1 MESRIVVLAS
11 GSGTLLQALLDSS
24 VRASVVAVGS
34 DVADCQALGRAKAA
48 DLATFVVAPADFPNR
63 ADWNLALLAELSSYR
78 PDVIVSAGFM
88 RILGPSVIS
97 EFRGQIINTHPALL
111 PFFPGAHGV
120 RDALAAGV
128 ANTGCT
134 LHYVDEGVDT
144 GDIISQRVVPVLDG
158 DDEASLHERIKI
170 EERGL
175 LVSALELFVATGSFK

>member
-1 MESRIVVLAS
+1 MGSRIVVLAS
-11 GSGTLLQALLDSS
+11 GSGTLLQAVLDSP
-24 VRASVVAVGS
+24 VLASVVAVGS
-34 DVADCQALGRAKAA
+34 DVADCQALVRAKAA
-48 DLATFVVAPADFPNR
+48 GLATFVVEPATFSDR
-63 ADWNLALLAELSSYR
+63 SDWNDALLAQLVALS

-97 EFRGQIINTHPALL
+97 RFPGQIINTHPALL

-128 ANTGCT
+128 VNTGCT

-144 GDIISQRVVPVLDG
+144 GEIISQRVVPVLAG

-170 EERGL
+170 EERDL

>member
-1 MESRIVVLAS
+1 MGSRIVLLAS
-11 GSGTLLQALLDSS
+11 GSGTLLQAVLDSP

-34 DVADCQALGRAKAA
+34 DVADCQALVRAQAA
-48 DLATFVVAPADFPNR
+48 GLATFVVAPATFSDR
-63 ADWNLALLAELSSYR
+63 TEWNSALLAELKRFS

-97 EFRGQIINTHPALL
+97 QFRGQIINTHPALL

-144 GDIISQRVVPVLDG
+144 GEIISQRVVPVLEG
-158 DDEASLHERIKI
+158 DEEASLHERIKI
-170 EERGL
+170 QEREL

>member
-1 MESRIVVLAS
+1 MGSRIVVLAS
-11 GSGTLLQALLDSS
+11 GSGTLLQAILDSP

-34 DVADCQALGRAKAA
+34 DVADCGALVRAQAAG
-48 DLATFVVAPADFPNR
+48 LATFVVEPTTFANR
-63 ADWNLALLAELSSYR
+63 SDWNNALLAELFGSS

-97 EFRGQIINTHPALL
+97 EFRGQIINTPPALL

-128 ANTGCT
+128 VNTGCT

-144 GDIISQRVVPVLDG
+144 GDIISQRVVPVLEG

-170 EERGL
+170 EERDL
-175 LVSALELFVATGSFK
+175 LVRALEQFVATGSFK

>member
-1 MESRIVVLAS
+1 MGSRIVVLAS
-11 GSGTLLQALLDSS
+11 GTGTLLQAVLDSS
-24 VRASVVAVGS
+24 VLTSVVAVGS
-34 DVADCQALGRAKAA
+34 DVADCQALSRAQGAG
-48 DLATFVVAPADFPNR
+48 LATFVVEPATFGNR
-63 ADWNLALLAELSSYR
+63 SEWNLALLAELSRFS

-88 RILGPSVIS
+88 RILGPPLIS
-97 EFRGQIINTHPALL
+97 AYRGQIINTHPSLL

-144 GDIISQRVVPVLDG
+144 GEIISQRVVAVLEG

-170 EERGL
+170 QEREL
-175 LVSALELFVATGSFK
+175 LVSALELFVTTGSFK